1 MSKRHPANR
10 IVGATLLAVVMP
22 ALNGIGFASAQVYP
36 SRPITIVVPYPA
48 GGPTDVIARIV
59 AERMRVSLGQ
69 PIVIENVTGGSGSI
83 GVGRVA
89 RAPPDGYT
97 LSFGTWSTH
106 VVNGA
111 ILAITYDVLNG
122 FEPVARIAD
131 SPMLIIAR
139 KEFPANDLSGLISW
153 LKANPDK
160 ASQGTPGIA
169 GAAHLAG
176 LFFQSKTATRFQFVP
191 YRGVGPAMQDLIAGR
206 IDLIF
211 DLVANSLPQV
221 RAGSVKAYAVLARS
235 RLSIAPEIPTVDE
248 GGLPGLHVSSWQAV
262 WAPKGTPKPV
272 IEKLNAAVVETLGDP
287 VVRQRLTDIAQEI
300 PSRDEQTP
308 EALFQLQKAE
318 IEKWWPIIKAAGI
331 KAE

>member
-1 MSKRHPANR
+1 MHPANR

-36 SRPITIVVPYPA
+36 SRPITMVVPYPA

-59 AERMRVSLGQ
+59 VERMWVSLGQ

-83 GVGRVA
+83 GVSRVA

-111 ILAITYDVLNG
+111 ILPIPYDLLNG
-122 FEPVARIAD
+122 FEPVARIVN

-262 WAPKGTPKPV
+262 WAPIGTPKPV

-287 VVRQRLTDIAQEI
+287 VVRQRLRDIAQEI
-300 PSRDEQTP
+300 PSRNEQTP